1 MKTRGRLA
9 ALLVPMLTMT
19 SGAAFAADS
28 VPVLVDSDLR
38 SARWTTAFT
47 NVISLA
53 WGWNTNA
60 TSAKLD
66 IAGMGGT
73 FTTNVTGGA
82 SNILWRAFASDVP
95 SSEDVYTLTLTVYA
109 GGAMIAEVVTSRLA
123 VVKGAFGEVAVNAV
137 SHSPAWSKV
146 RGDTVIPYDASWAD
160 GATNA
165 SSARLVIA
173 KVGGAVQTN
182 AFADVAGYVGWK
194 IRNSGWGYGTFD
206 LTLSFIGATNVWTAE
221 LIRPMDGTA
230 VSVK

>member
-1 MKTRGRLA
+1 MKTKGWLVA
-9 ALLVPMLTMT
+9 WAVPLLTAT
-19 SGAAFAADS
+19 GAATFAADS

-38 SARWTTAFT
+38 SAHWTTAFT
-47 NVISLA
+47 NVLPLA
-53 WGWNTNA
+53 CGWNTNA
-60 TSAKLD
+60 SSARLD

-82 SNILWRAFASDVP
+82 SNILWRAFVSDVP
-95 SSEDVYTLTLTVYA
+95 SSEDVYTLTLTVYTN
-109 GGAMIAEVVTSRLA
+109 GNGIAEVVTSRLA
-123 VVKGAFGEVAVNAV
+123 VVKGAFGATAVNAV
-137 SHSPAWSKV
+137 SNSPAWSKV
-146 RGDTVIPYDASWAD
+146 RSDTVIPYDASWAD

-165 SSARLVIA
+165 ASSKLVIA

-182 AFADVAGYVGWK
+182 AFAGVAGYAGWK

-230 VSVK
+230 VSVR

>member
-38 SARWTTAFT
+38 SAHWMTAFT
-47 NVISLA
+47 NVIPLA

-60 TSAKLD
+60 TSARLD

-95 SSEDVYTLTLTVYA
+95 SSEDVYTLTLTVYE
-109 GGAMIAEVVTSRLA
+109 GGDTVVEVVTSRLA
-123 VVKGAFGEVAVNAV
+123 VVKGAFGATAVNAV
-137 SHSPAWSKV
+137 SNSPAWSKV
-146 RGDTVIPYDASWAD
+146 KSDVVIPYDAYWSE

-165 SSARLVIA
+165 ASSQLVIA
-173 KVGGAVQTN
+173 KTGGEVQTN
-182 AFADVAGYVGWK
+182 AFANVAGYTGWK
-194 IRNSGWGYGTFD
+194 IRNGGWGYGTFG
-206 LTLSFIGATNVWTAE
+206 LTLSFLGTTNVWMAE
-221 LIRPMDGTA
+221 VARPMDGTA